1 MRLTVVQGRT
11 GSKGT
16 GRLNKE
22 QQNVTTQRW
31 HYDQRTKKVDSFCL
45 KKLRY
50 TDQKENLCCKLSHLK
65 VSTIRLVKHPK
76 SKEGCVYLYP
86 FLLISI

>member
-1 MRLTVVQGRT
+1 MKINAHRYGLEGRWMRLTVVQGRT

-22 QQNVTTQRW
+22 QQNIITQRW
-31 HYDQRTKKVDSFCL
+31 HYDQRTKEVDSFCL

-50 TDQKENLCCKLSHLK
+50 TD
-65 VSTIRLVKHPK
+65 
-76 SKEGCVYLYP
+76 
-86 FLLISI
+86 